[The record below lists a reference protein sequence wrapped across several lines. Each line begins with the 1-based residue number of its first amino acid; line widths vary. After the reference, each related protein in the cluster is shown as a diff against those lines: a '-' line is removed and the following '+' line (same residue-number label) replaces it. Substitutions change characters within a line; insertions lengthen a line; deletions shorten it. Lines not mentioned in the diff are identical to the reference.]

1 VIFLQIDGT
10 GSKIYQYNILS
21 PPYRPTNGQLH
32 DFFTAVTVKDRF
44 TNCEAFVVFVAG
56 PSRP

>member
-1 VIFLQIDGT
+1 MVPVQKFT
-10 GSKIYQYNILS
+10 NIT
-21 PPYRPTNGQLH
+21 YCPTNGQLH